1 MMHSTETSIP
11 GPRGIPL
18 LGPTGSLL
26 RFFRDPIRCMR
37 DLHEQYGDVA
47 AVSANDA
54 SLVCA
59 FGADI
64 NRQVLSSPD
73 LFHTAAE
80 LPIKIPKGSSLDRLT
95 TFLVGMNG
103 DEHKR
108 LRRAMSPLFQKG
120 YLESYRSS
128 MVVAT
133 ESVLSR
139 LQPGAPINLSATT
152 AEIALCVAFRC
163 LFGVD
168 VSAES
173 RSLAKTALDFT
184 DGATSLKL
192 MIAPLDL
199 PGSPYRRFLRLS
211 ERLEARLLELIAER
225 RNDSTPRSD
234 ALSVLMNAS
243 DEAGATLPDSTLVG
257 LANELF
263 IAGHDTTACT
273 LAWTIFLLER
283 HPEIYNRLQE
293 ELAFVL
299 KGEAATLSDL
309 ERLPVLDGVVKESM
323 RLLSATPFLFFRKSI
338 AGAQIGGLNLPAG
351 SKLVISPLM
360 THRVPELYKDPE
372 RFLPERWETL
382 QPGPYEYLPF
392 GAGPRMC
399 LGAAFAT
406 LSLRVILSMTLQRYR
421 FSCPAGAAV
430 SYKVR
435 GVILG
440 AKDGIPMNL
449 SRPERSL
456 VRAQPIRGNISELV
470 ALS

>member
-1 MMHSTETSIP
+1 MTHSTNTSIP

-18 LGPTGSLL
+18 LGSTGSLL
-26 RFFRDPIRCMR
+26 RFFRDPIHCMR
-37 DLHEQYGDVA
+37 DLKERYGDVA

-64 NRQVLSSPD
+64 NRQVLSNPD
-73 LFHTAAE
+73 LFHTAAD

-108 LRRAMSPLFQKG
+108 LRRSMSPLFQKG
-120 YLESYRSS
+120 YLESYRDS

-133 ESVLSR
+133 ESVLSK
-139 LQPGAPINLSATT
+139 LQPDTSINLSAMT
-152 AEIALCVAFRC
+152 AEVALCVAFRC

-168 VSAES
+168 VSSES

-192 MIAPLDL
+192 MIAPVDL
-199 PGSPYRRFLRLS
+199 PGWPYRKFLRLS
-211 ERLEARLLELIAER
+211 ERLEARLLEMIAER
-225 RNDSTPRSD
+225 RKESPPRSD
-234 ALSVLMNAS
+234 VLSILIHAA
-243 DEAGATLPDSTLVG
+243 DEAGTTLPDSTLVG

-263 IAGHDTTACT
+263 IAGHETTACT

-293 ELAFVL
+293 ELAGVL
-299 KGEAATLSDL
+299 KGEAATLADL

-323 RLLSATPFLFFRKSI
+323 RLLSATPFLFFRKSV
-338 AGAQIGGLNLPAG
+338 AGTQLGGQNLPAG
-351 SKLVISPLM
+351 TKLVISPLM
-360 THRVPELYKDPE
+360 THRVPELYAEPE
-372 RFLPERWETL
+372 RFLPERWQTL

-406 LSLRVILSMTLQRYR
+406 LSLRVMLSIILQRYR

-440 AKDGIPMNL
+440 TKDGIPMNL

-456 VRAQPIRGNISELV
+456 APAQPIVGNIRELV